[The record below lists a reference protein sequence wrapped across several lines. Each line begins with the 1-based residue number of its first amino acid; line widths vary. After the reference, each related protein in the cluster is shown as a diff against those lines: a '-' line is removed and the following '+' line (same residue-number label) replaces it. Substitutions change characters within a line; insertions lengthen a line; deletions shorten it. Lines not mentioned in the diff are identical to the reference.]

1 MAQAILNKIG
11 QGRFQAFSAAVDP
24 AEAIEPIAL
33 DLLRAAD
40 LPIDDVGPKHFR
52 DFAAAGAPDLDFVF
66 TLSDAAAG
74 EPLPRA
80 IGRHAPC
87 GWGSTSE
94 QTALVQCQVQ
104 M

>member
-52 DFAAAGAPDLDFVF
+52 
-66 TLSDAAAG
+66 TL
-74 EPLPRA
+74 PPP
-80 IGRHAPC
+80 GRLI
-87 GWGSTSE
+87 WTSCS
-94 QTALVQCQVQ
+94 L
-104 M
+104 